1 MVPSTEDVLC
11 AKPGTLST
19 SVYRDPTTALE
30 KKKKIVVFFSI
41 VRLRPRDAKDFPVG
55 LTAVCYKG
63 GVGTLVGLISQLSS
77 ISHDCD
83 GGR

>member
-1 MVPSTEDVLC
+1 MCQAWHFIHFGLPRPNHS
-11 AKPGTLST
+11 PG
-19 SVYRDPTTALE
+19 
-30 KKKKIVVFFSI
+30 KKKIVVFFSI

>member
-1 MVPSTEDVLC
+1 MPSLALYPLRFTETQ
-11 AKPGTLST
+11 PQ
-19 SVYRDPTTALE
+19 PW

>member
-30 KKKKIVVFFSI
+30 KKNVVFFSI

-63 GVGTLVGLISQLSS
+63 GMGTLVGLISQLSS

>member
-1 MVPSTEDVLC
+1 MPSLALYPLRFTETQ
-11 AKPGTLST
+11 PQ
-19 SVYRDPTTALE
+19 PW
-30 KKKKIVVFFSI
+30 KKKIVVFFSI